1 MCRIVVAIVFC
12 LVGAL
17 PFYGQSLGPDNIVL
31 RPVVVPMP
39 DDDDDD
45 DTNTGA
51 RMPLQSITCTI
62 DYSQKSITTSPERLV
77 TSYELWDV
85 NCNMCLG
92 VYITSEDLID
102 ALLQY
107 KSGSIILKSKGNSY
121 IGFFNN

>member
-17 PFYGQSLGPDNIVL
+17 PFYGQDGGPDNIVL
-31 RPVVVPMP
+31 RPVVVPIP

-45 DTNTGA
+45 DTDTGA
-51 RMPLQSITCTI
+51 RMPLQSITCII
-62 DYSQKSITTSPERLV
+62 DYSHKSITTIPELLV
-77 TSYELWDV
+77 TSYELWDA

-92 VYITSEDLID
+92 AYITSEDFID

-107 KSGSIILKSKGNSY
+107 KTGSIILKSKGNSY